1 MYDLHSLGW
10 YGFQELCNSISR
22 EILGQTSMTF
32 LDSADGGRDGCF
44 SGKWRI
50 TSALEYEGEF
60 VIQCK
65 FKSKPNSNLRF
76 SDISNEIAKAQLL
89 TEKGLCDVYILMTN
103 AGVTA
108 PMAEKIQIHLK
119 SVGVKHVFVFGST
132 WVNAKIKES
141 SNLRRLVPRV
151 YGLGD
156 LTQIL
161 DERVYRQGA
170 ALLESLREDL
180 AKVVITTAYNRA
192 AEALNKHG
200 FVLLIGEPAAGKTTV
215 ASLLAMGAL
224 DQWKALSLKLSTA
237 EQVKGHWNPDEP
249 DQFFWVDDA
258 FGVTQ
263 YEHTLTNQ
271 WNHFMPEIKAMLNK
285 GAKIVMTSRDYIYK
299 HARKD
304 LKGGAFPLMNESQVV
319 IDIQDLSIKEK
330 RQILYNHIKMGKQSK
345 AWRKQIKPFLEFI
358 AEQKRFIP
366 ETARRIA
373 DPFFTKN
380 LNISEFSIGE
390 FVKKQESFLFDV
402 IEGLDK
408 DSKAALALIYMNND
422 QLKSPLSL
430 SAHENDAIVRIGST
444 LSGCILA
451 LEAMEGNMLQKI
463 TFEDELIW
471 KFKHPTIGDAFA
483 KYIVTVSELLQI
495 YIQGST
501 VDKLLEQVTCGDV
514 NLEKAVIVPKTL
526 FPLMLEKLKA
536 YNKTSTHKSAL
547 YSIFYAKRNLL
558 DFLSTRCS
566 LSFIKL
572 YLEQNAS
579 LLDEIADPDL
589 LSYRSTELRLASV
602 LHKAGLLPDSHRKAI
617 IEKISKYALNGE
629 NVKVLDEEDYQL
641 FFSEEE
647 FADLKKKIEIE
658 LLPNIS
664 QIKNIWISKFRKDE
678 DAEYHMSSLI
688 DNLRALE
695 NEFSDNEKIGEL
707 IEAEIQE
714 INGWVEENTTIDD
727 LEDRESLGADLT
739 DEENNNV
746 ERSIFDDIDV

>member
-1 MYDLHSLGW
+1 MYELHLLGW
-10 YGFQELCNSISR
+10 YGFQELCNSIAR
-22 EILGQTSMTF
+22 EVLGQTSMTF

-44 SGKWRI
+44 SGKWKD
-50 TSALEYEGEF
+50 TSGLEYEGEF

-65 FKSKPNSNLRF
+65 YKSKPNSNLRF
-76 SDISNEIAKAQLL
+76 SDVSDEIAKAQSLM
-89 TEKGLCDVYILMTN
+89 EKGLCDIYILMTN
-103 AGVTA
+103 AGVTG
-108 PMAEKIQIHLK
+108 PMAEKIQIQLK
-119 SVGVKHVFVFGST
+119 AVGVKHVFIFGSN
-132 WVNAKIKES
+132 WINSKIKEN
-141 SNLRRLVPRV
+141 SNLRRLVPRI

-161 DERVYRQGA
+161 DERVYKQGA
-170 ALLESLREDL
+170 ALLESLKEDL
-180 AKVVITTAYNRA
+180 AKVVITSAYNRS
-192 AEALNKHG
+192 AEALNNHG

-237 EQVKGHWNPDEP
+237 EQVKEHWNPDEP
-249 DQFFWVDDA
+249 GQFFWVDDA

-319 IDIQDLSIKEK
+319 IDIQDLSLKEK
-330 RQILYNHIKMGKQSK
+330 RQILYNHIKMGKQGRV
-345 AWRKQIKPFLEFI
+345 WRKQMKPFLEFI
-358 AEQKRFIP
+358 AKQKRFIP

-373 DPFFTKN
+373 DPFFTKK
-380 LNISEFSIGE
+380 LNFSEFSIGE

-422 QLKSPLSL
+422 QLKSPLNL
-430 SAHENDAIVRIGST
+430 STLENDAIFRLGST

-451 LEAMEGNMLQKI
+451 LEAMEGNMLQK
-463 TFEDELIW
+463 TTAEDEFFW

-514 NLEKAVIVPKTL
+514 KLEKAVIVPKSL

-566 LSFIKL
+566 LSFIKV
-572 YLEQNAS
+572 YLDQNVN
-579 LLDEIADPDL
+579 LLEEIADPNL
-589 LSYRSTELRLASV
+589 LSYRSTELRLALV
-602 LHKAGLLPDSHRKAI
+602 LHNAGLLPDNHRRSI
-617 IEKISKYALNGE
+617 IEKITKYSLNGE
-629 NVKVLDEEDYQL
+629 NVKVLNEEDYRLL
-641 FFSEEE
+641 FTEAELL
-647 FADLKKKIEIE
+647 DLKKKIEIE
-658 LLPNIS
+658 LLPNIT
-664 QIKNIWISKFRKDE
+664 QIKKIWISKFKKDE

-688 DNLRALE
+688 DNLRVLE
-695 NEFSDNEKIGEL
+695 TEFSENEKISEL

-727 LEDRESLGADLT
+727 LEDRQSLSTELT
-739 DEENNNV
+739 EEENNV
-746 ERSIFDDIDV
+746 ERSIFDDIDL